1 MSNNSTDSKRLAIL
15 GPSSDIVRHELDAGS
30 MAKVLA
36 DKLLGSMSHLDRL
49 KQRICDKNSKIL
61 VTGDVNGGKS
71 TLVNALL
78 GAPILPMDQQP
89 CTQSFCEVI
98 PRTDLEVP
106 VVHAIKDVEAYQS
119 SCKNF
124 LEMTVEEMQD
134 FIQDEESEFTW
145 YKLFWP
151 VKPGESRRFTAGPAL
166 DVSLID
172 SPGLN
177 SDLFKTTSLFSRQA
191 DIDVFI
197 FVINAANHLTLSARE
212 FLERA
217 AKEKEHVFVVVNKF
231 DDIRNQEKCRRIIL
245 QQISEVL
252 PQTFQESGLL
262 IHFVS
267 AGSYLSG
274 NVKDYGESFERLE
287 ACLREFIFENRIKS
301 KLNPVQTYL
310 ARLATDLT
318 FILQENC
325 RRIEQETEQLRSEL
339 EMISPCYDQLVSH
352 DSSFKASLQETIN
365 ETCQLVY
372 QDCRAALS
380 GTLLSENICQSVPWP
395 GLLRI
400 FSFRQTVLGRAQ
412 AELSAAIDASKWK
425 SVETTMSGLYKLNA
439 VAYSHASQVFSKEP
453 INVNREDLAAMFSQ
467 NQTVVLGLPD
477 LAPWDLIDIGEELI
491 SNKTWIGATSIGAAF
506 FGYRPLMS
514 LGMRFVELVL
524 PRRLSRWNF
533 ALLVGGALTA
543 GIVLLDIEQ
552 MVRRR
557 LIGHINDCFATGTLA
572 QDHARSIEGI
582 ARDVILHS
590 SVRLVSRFD
599 EALNQ
604 QRRLR
609 GQKDLER
616 RQCETVLAHFSKH
629 RETIRRIRRELEF

>member
-1 MSNNSTDSKRLAIL
+1 
-15 GPSSDIVRHELDAGS
+15 

-36 DKLLGSMSHLDRL
+36 DKLLGSLSHLDRL

-89 CTQSFCEVI
+89 CTQSFCEVV
-98 PRTDLEVP
+98 PRIDLEIPIVQ
-106 VVHAIKDVEAYQS
+106 AMKDVEAYYS
-119 SCKNF
+119 APNGKGC

-134 FIQDEESEFTW
+134 YIQEEASDFSW
-145 YKLFWP
+145 YRLLWP
-151 VKPGESRRFTAGPAL
+151 VKPGKSRRFTAGPAL

-191 DIDVFI
+191 DIDVVI

-217 AKEKEHVFVVVNKF
+217 AKEKEHIFVVVNKF
-231 DDIRNQEKCRRIIL
+231 DDIKNQDKCRRIIL
-245 QQISEVL
+245 QQICEVL
-252 PQTFQESGLL
+252 PQTFQESNLL
-262 IHFVS
+262 VHFVS
-267 AGSYLSG
+267 AGPYLTG
-274 NVKDYGESFERLE
+274 NPTSCQVESFERLE
-287 ACLREFIFENRIKS
+287 SCLREFIFENRIKS

-310 ARLATDLT
+310 ARLVTDL
-318 FILQENC
+318 ICIIGDNCNRIKQEA
-325 RRIEQETEQLRSEL
+325 EQLRIDL
-339 EMISPCYDQLVSH
+339 DMISPCYDQLVAH

-372 QDCRAALS
+372 QDYRSALL
-380 GTLLSENICQSVPWP
+380 GALLAERICQSVPWA
-395 GLLRI
+395 GLLGL
-400 FSFRQTVLGRAQ
+400 FSFRKTVLGRAQ
-412 AELSAAIDASKWK
+412 ADLLATVELSK
-425 SVETTMSGLYKLNA
+425 SRSIETTLSGLYKLNV

-453 INVNREDLAAMFSQ
+453 ISSSRDEMLSRFSESQ
-467 NQTVVLGLPD
+467 KVIIGLPE
-477 LAPWDLIDIGEELI
+477 LAPWDLIDFGDELI

-514 LGMRFVELVL
+514 LGMRFVELIL

-543 GIVLLDIEQ
+543 GIILIDIEQ

-557 LIGHINDCFATGTLA
+557 LIGHIKECFAKGTLS
-572 QDHARSIEGI
+572 QDYARSIEGI
-582 ARDVILHS
+582 TRDIMMQT

-629 RETIRRIRRELEF
+629 REAIQRIRRELES